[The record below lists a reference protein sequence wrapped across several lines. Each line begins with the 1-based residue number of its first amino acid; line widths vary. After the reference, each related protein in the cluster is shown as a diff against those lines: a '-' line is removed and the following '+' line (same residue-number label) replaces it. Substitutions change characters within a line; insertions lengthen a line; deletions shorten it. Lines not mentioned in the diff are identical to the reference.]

1 MLYAAC
7 VPGVLIVAG
16 MQFAVESPRWLAKVG
31 RIDDARN
38 VVEHVWGPSEVEKSM
53 EEIQSVVAND
63 DSQASWSELLEEP
76 HNRGYS
82 FFPFSSFC
90 WFEVR
95 TAIL

>member
-1 MLYAAC
+1 
-7 VPGVLIVAG
+7 
-16 MQFAVESPRWLAKVG
+16 
-31 RIDDARN
+31 
-38 VVEHVWGPSEVEKSM
+38 M